1 MKFHY
6 ENLLIVKEIHA
17 FISEIYK
24 VTKKFPSEEKY
35 GLASQVRRSAT
46 SILLN
51 IAEGSA
57 RRSSKEY
64 ARFIKISIGS
74 LVETDAAMKIGIN
87 LGYVSSEE
95 MEEIEKL
102 QKTIY
107 FTLVGLRK
115 KIENIT

>member
-6 ENLLIVKEIHA
+6 ENLLIVNEIHT
-17 FISEIYK
+17 FISEIYR
-24 VTKKFPSEEKY
+24 VTKKFPPEERH
-35 GLASQVRRSAT
+35 GLTSQVRRSAT

-87 LGYVSSEE
+87 LGYISSKE
-95 MEEIEKL
+95 MEEIERL

-107 FTLVGLRK
+107 FTLIGLRK